1 MTEKGQVW
9 VKRLKKE
16 QQGSSYYFRLALSVK
31 NITIDMWM
39 CILQMY
45 VGVFGVYLCVC
56 ERENVLLLGYD
67 KH

>member
-1 MTEKGQVW
+1 
-9 VKRLKKE
+9 
-16 QQGSSYYFRLALSVK
+16 
-31 NITIDMWM
+31 M

-45 VGVFGVYLCVC
+45 VGVFGVYLCMC